1 MVVLNRSTSRRLRL
15 CGIHGQWRVRLRACC
30 GTLLGLSVL
39 DMAGMV
45 IEEVVQGQETHHH
58 AEVDGFAH
66 AGRVDWELRRT
77 SHGGCEL

>member
-1 MVVLNRSTSRRLRL
+1 
-15 CGIHGQWRVRLRACC
+15 
-30 GTLLGLSVL
+30 
-39 DMAGMV
+39 MAGMV